1 MIKDT
6 LTGVF
11 YFAQNMLM
19 ALKAARIT
27 TVKQDFKKED
37 SVMDGQNNTTVDQP
51 VSEEPEKQGGV
62 QPEKTFSQADVD
74 QIVESRLAREKDK
87 LKSSLRNEVEEEV
100 RNQIKDEQSE
110 AKKLKKMNE
119 DQRRKYDMD
128 KKDQEIADLKAK
140 LNRSEME
147 HVATDLLSKKG
158 ITADTDTLN
167 FVVAEDAET
176 TQANIDRFA
185 DLINKKAQTNRRK
198 DFDVPEPKNGFHGEK
213 AADVKEFNNMGYHE
227 RLELKQK
234 QPTLYQQ
241 LLNKSY
247 EEEK

>member
-1 MIKDT
+1 MEEQ
-6 LTGVF
+6 
-11 YFAQNMLM
+11 A
-19 ALKAARIT
+19 
-27 TVKQDFKKED
+27 
-37 SVMDGQNNTTVDQP
+37 NNTVTQSADV
-51 VSEEPEKQGGV
+51 EPEKQDSA
-62 QPEKTFSQADVD
+62 QSEKTFSQAEVD
-74 QIVESRLAREKDK
+74 EMVKSRLAREKDK
-87 LKSSLRNEVEEEV
+87 MKSSLRAEIEEDV
-100 RNQIKDEQSE
+100 RNKIKNEQSE
-110 AKKLKKMNE
+110 ANKLKKMNE

-185 DLINKKAQTNRRK
+185 DLINKKAQANRRE
-198 DFDVPEPKNGFHGEK
+198 DFNVPEPKSGNNGRK
-213 AADVKEFNNMGYHE
+213 AVDIKEFNKMGYHE

-241 LLNKSY
+241 LLNQPYK
-247 EEEK
+247 EEK

>member
-1 MIKDT
+1 
-6 LTGVF
+6 
-11 YFAQNMLM
+11 M

-37 SVMDGQNNTTVDQP
+37 SVMGGQNNNTVDQP
-51 VSEEPEKQGGV
+51 VSEEPEKQGGA
-62 QPEKTFSQADVD
+62 QPEKTFSQAEVD
-74 QIVESRLAREKDK
+74 EMVQERVAKERKKIN
-87 LKSSLRNEVEEEV
+87 SSLRADIEQDV
-100 RNQIKDEQSE
+100 RSQIENEQSE

-119 DQRRKYDMD
+119 DQRQKYNLD
-128 KKDQEIADLKAK
+128 KKDQEIAELKAK

-185 DLINKKAQTNRRK
+185 DLINKKAQANRRE
-198 DFDVPEPKNGFHGEK
+198 DFNVPEPKSGNSGRK
-213 AADVKEFNNMGYHE
+213 AVDVKEFNKMGYHE

-241 LLNKSY
+241 LLNQPY
-247 EEEK
+247 REEK

>member
-1 MIKDT
+1 MEEQ
-6 LTGVF
+6 
-11 YFAQNMLM
+11 A
-19 ALKAARIT
+19 
-27 TVKQDFKKED
+27 
-37 SVMDGQNNTTVDQP
+37 NNTVTQSADV
-51 VSEEPEKQGGV
+51 EPEKQDSA
-62 QPEKTFSQADVD
+62 QSEKTFSQAEVD
-74 QIVESRLAREKDK
+74 EMVKSRLAREKDK
-87 LKSSLRNEVEEEV
+87 MRSSLRAEIEEDV
-100 RNQIKDEQSE
+100 RNKIKNEQSE
-110 AKKLKKMNE
+110 ANKLKKMNE

-128 KKDQEIADLKAK
+128 KKDQEIAELKAK
-140 LNRSEME
+140 LNRSDME

-158 ITADTDTLN
+158 ISADSKILN

-176 TQANIDRFA
+176 TQANIDRFV
-185 DLINKKAQTNRRK
+185 DLINKKAQANRRE

-213 AADVKEFNNMGYHE
+213 AADVKEFNRMGYHE

>member
-1 MIKDT
+1 MEEQ
-6 LTGVF
+6 
-11 YFAQNMLM
+11 ASN
-19 ALKAARIT
+19 
-27 TVKQDFKKED
+27 TVTQSAD
-37 SVMDGQNNTTVDQP
+37 V
-51 VSEEPEKQGGV
+51 EPEKQDSA
-62 QPEKTFSQADVD
+62 QSEKTFSQAEVD
-74 QIVESRLAREKDK
+74 EMVKSRLAREKDK
-87 LKSSLRNEVEEEV
+87 MRSSLRAEIEEDV
-100 RNQIKDEQSE
+100 RNKIKNEQSE
-110 AKKLKKMNE
+110 ANKLKKMNE

-128 KKDQEIADLKAK
+128 KKDQEIAELKAK
-140 LNRSEME
+140 LNRSDME

-158 ITADTDTLN
+158 ISADSKILN

-176 TQANIDRFA
+176 TQANIDRFV
-185 DLINKKAQTNRRK
+185 DLINKKAQANRRE

-213 AADVKEFNNMGYHE
+213 AADVKEFNKMGYHE

>member
-1 MIKDT
+1 MEEQ
-6 LTGVF
+6 
-11 YFAQNMLM
+11 A
-19 ALKAARIT
+19 
-27 TVKQDFKKED
+27 
-37 SVMDGQNNTTVDQP
+37 NNTVTQSADA
-51 VSEEPEKQGGV
+51 EPEKQGSA
-62 QPEKTFSQADVD
+62 QPEKTFSQAEVD
-74 QIVESRLAREKDK
+74 EIVESRLAREKDK
-87 LKSSLRNEVEEEV
+87 LKSSLRADIEQDV
-100 RNQIKDEQSE
+100 RNQIADEQSE

-185 DLINKKAQTNRRK
+185 DLINKKAQANRRE
-198 DFDVPEPKNGFHGEK
+198 DFNVPEPKSGSNGRK
-213 AADVKEFNNMGYHE
+213 AVDIKEFNKMGYHE
-227 RLELKQK
+227 RL
-234 QPTLYQQ
+234 
-241 LLNKSY
+241 
-247 EEEK
+247 

>member
-1 MIKDT
+1 MEEQ
-6 LTGVF
+6 
-11 YFAQNMLM
+11 A
-19 ALKAARIT
+19 
-27 TVKQDFKKED
+27 
-37 SVMDGQNNTTVDQP
+37 NNTVTQSADV
-51 VSEEPEKQGGV
+51 EPEKQDGA
-62 QPEKTFSQADVD
+62 QSEKTFSQAEVD
-74 QIVESRLAREKDK
+74 EMVKSRLAREKDK
-87 LKSSLRNEVEEEV
+87 MKSSLRAEIEEDV
-100 RNQIKDEQSE
+100 RNKIKNEQSE
-110 AKKLKKMNE
+110 ANKLKKMNE

-128 KKDQEIADLKAK
+128 KKDQEIAELKAK
-140 LNRSEME
+140 LNRSDME

-158 ITADTDTLN
+158 ISADSEILN

-176 TQANIDRFA
+176 TQANIDRFV
-185 DLINKKAQTNRRK
+185 DLINKKAQANRRE

-213 AADVKEFNNMGYHE
+213 AADVKEFNKMGYHE

>member
-1 MIKDT
+1 MEEQ
-6 LTGVF
+6 
-11 YFAQNMLM
+11 A
-19 ALKAARIT
+19 
-27 TVKQDFKKED
+27 
-37 SVMDGQNNTTVDQP
+37 NNTSNQP
-51 VSEEPEKQGGV
+51 TEVKPEKQDSA
-62 QPEKTFSQADVD
+62 QSEKTFTQEEVD
-74 QIVESRLAREKDK
+74 AMVQSRLAREKEK
-87 LKSSLRNEVEEEV
+87 MSKSLRTEIEEDV
-100 RNQIKDEQSE
+100 RKRIETEQSE

-185 DLINKKAQTNRRK
+185 DLINKKAQANRRE
-198 DFDVPEPKNGFHGEK
+198 DFNVPEPKSGNSGRK
-213 AADVKEFNNMGYHE
+213 AVDVKEFNKMGYHD

-241 LLNKSY
+241 LLNQLYK
-247 EEEK
+247 EEK

>member
-1 MIKDT
+1 MEEQ
-6 LTGVF
+6 
-11 YFAQNMLM
+11 A
-19 ALKAARIT
+19 
-27 TVKQDFKKED
+27 
-37 SVMDGQNNTTVDQP
+37 NNTVTQSADV
-51 VSEEPEKQGGV
+51 EPEKQDSA
-62 QPEKTFSQADVD
+62 QSEKTFSQAEVD
-74 QIVESRLAREKDK
+74 EMVKSRLAREKDK
-87 LKSSLRNEVEEEV
+87 MKSSLRAEIEEDV
-100 RNQIKDEQSE
+100 RNKIKNEQSE
-110 AKKLKKMNE
+110 ANKLKKMNE

-128 KKDQEIADLKAK
+128 KKDQEIAELKAK
-140 LNRSEME
+140 LNRSDME

-158 ITADTDTLN
+158 ISADSEILN

-176 TQANIDRFA
+176 TQTNIDRFV

-198 DFDVPEPKNGFHGEK
+198 DFDVSEPKNGFHGEK
-213 AADVKEFNNMGYHE
+213 AVDVKIFNKMGYHE